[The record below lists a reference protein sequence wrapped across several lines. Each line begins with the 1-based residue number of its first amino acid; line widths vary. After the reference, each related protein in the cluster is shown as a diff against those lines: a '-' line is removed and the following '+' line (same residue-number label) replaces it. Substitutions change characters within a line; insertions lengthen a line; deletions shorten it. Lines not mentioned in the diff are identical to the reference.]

1 MTARALP
8 SVSDDE
14 RIMPLLNSLTTAY
27 VGEDYSN
34 TKFEVCGQTFPQF
47 IAHAI
52 FKKTSSPRND
62 CISQFPL
69 FFYNLFTCLPLF
81 LII

>member
-47 IAHAI
+47 IAHLALVTI
-52 FKKTSSPRND
+52 ASANSP
-62 CISQFPL
+62 S
-69 FFYNLFTCLPLF
+69 F
-81 LII
+81 L

>member
-34 TKFEVCGQTFPQF
+34 TKFEVCGQTSLSSLRTLYLKKHLALVT
-47 IAHAI
+47 IASAN
-52 FKKTSSPRND
+52 SP
-62 CISQFPL
+62 S
-69 FFYNLFTCLPLF
+69 F
-81 LII
+81 L